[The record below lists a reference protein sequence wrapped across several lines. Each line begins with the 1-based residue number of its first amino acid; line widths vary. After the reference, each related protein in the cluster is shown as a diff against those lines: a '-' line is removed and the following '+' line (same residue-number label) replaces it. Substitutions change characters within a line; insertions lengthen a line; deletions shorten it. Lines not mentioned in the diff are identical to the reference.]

1 MSEIYK
7 INHVINN
14 EIKKIFIFTGS
25 YIVAS
30 EKDNPTINGEKIF
43 TSLEWTNISENNISV
58 VFIKNKYIHGD
69 DTILRIKEKI
79 LKECKGLNSSTLEM
93 YLFSIQKIKFN
104 IN

>member
-30 EKDNPTINGEKIF
+30 EKDNTKRTMGP
-43 TSLEWTNISENNISV
+43 
-58 VFIKNKYIHGD
+58 
-69 DTILRIKEKI
+69 
-79 LKECKGLNSSTLEM
+79 
-93 YLFSIQKIKFN
+93 
-104 IN
+104 